1 MKKTLAALLCL
12 MLLAAPAWPANT
24 VWIAQTA
31 LGAGTGVDAA
41 DAVAATYFNTAGN
54 WSASPTGIQIGPAT
68 IVHLVGTI
76 TTTLV
81 AQGNGSS
88 GNPVTIFFEAG
99 SSIQEPA
106 CPSNGCLRAD
116 SKSWITVEGNNVG
129 IIESTANG
137 SGLANHVNSAG
148 IEMHPCAN
156 CVVQDLTIQN
166 IYVHSSAADDMID
179 QTQMRCIYVSGS
191 GWIITNNT
199 MHDAG
204 FCVYP
209 DYGNGDAGTVVSN
222 NNIYNVDHGV
232 VPSAFGAFSASNF
245 TVSGNH
251 IHDYS
256 NWDTTSG
263 NYHHDGVHAYGSSG
277 ANLTNLQVYD
287 NLFDGNPGNNFTS
300 DIYFEKPDASTS
312 LTGALAFNNVLDIS
326 MAPANTFGAI
336 AVGALTTGTGIYNNT
351 IVGANTPVNY
361 CILLNGGNTNIEN
374 NIETG
379 CQVFVFE
386 FGAIPSVTMNFQT
399 YAAIGSVGWQD
410 SSSTQYHTL
419 ANWQATS
426 TSPDANSQLVSSAG
440 LSSGYTPNAGSA
452 VIGAGTNLTSLGIT
466 ALNSDKNNVARPGSG
481 AWAAGAFQFVSA
493 AGVSRGRL
501 P

>member
-1 MKKTLAALLCL
+1 MRKTLAALLWL
-12 MLLAAPAWPANT
+12 TFALPAWATNAVYVAQAAAGGNT
-24 VWIAQTA
+24 
-31 LGAGTGVDAA
+31 GADCA
-41 DAVAATYFNTAGN
+41 DAKAATYFNTSGN
-54 WSASPTGIQIGPAT
+54 WSATPTGIQIGPAT
-68 IVHLVGTI
+68 TVHLCGTI
-76 TTTLV
+76 TSTLT

-88 GNPVTIFFEAG
+88 GNPVTIFFESG
-99 SSIQEPA
+99 SSLQQPF
-106 CPSNGCLRAD
+106 CPSSGCLQMD

-222 NNIYNVDHGV
+222 NNIFNVDHGV

-263 NYHHDGVHAYGSSG
+263 NYHHDGVHAYGTSG

-326 MAPANTFGAI
+326 MAPADTFGAI
-336 AVGALTTGTGIYNNT
+336 AVGAITTGVGLYNNT
-351 IVGANTPVNY
+351 IIGENAGQNI
-361 CILLNGGNTNIEN
+361 CILMNGGNTIVEN
-374 NIETG
+374 NICSAEK
-379 CQVFVFE
+379 VYVYE
-386 FGAIPSVTMNFQT
+386 YGAIPSVTLNYNL
-399 YAAIGSVGWQD
+399 YAAIGSTGWAD
-410 SSSTQYHTL
+410 SMGGNYLTIAAWRTFSGQE
-419 ANWQATS
+419 
-426 TSPDANSQLVSSAG
+426 ANSQLVTSAG

-452 VIGAGTNLTSLGIT
+452 AIGAGTNLTSLGIT

-501 P
+501 L